1 MIKYDCY
8 WFSAEHN
15 AIVDGLYQTYGDIK
29 LQVKDI
35 ARLVVSALIA
45 KIHTI
50 EWTPAILNSD
60 APDMNAA
67 LRANSYGFQRS
78 NLESGRCEPNQYL
91 TQNYLLVKQLLQLGQ
106 SLTDS
111 DRNWNSY

>member
-1 MIKYDCY
+1 
-8 WFSAEHN
+8 
-15 AIVDGLYQTYGDIK
+15 
-29 LQVKDI
+29 
-35 ARLVVSALIA
+35 
-45 KIHTI
+45 
-50 EWTPAILNSD
+50 
-60 APDMNAA
+60 MNAA